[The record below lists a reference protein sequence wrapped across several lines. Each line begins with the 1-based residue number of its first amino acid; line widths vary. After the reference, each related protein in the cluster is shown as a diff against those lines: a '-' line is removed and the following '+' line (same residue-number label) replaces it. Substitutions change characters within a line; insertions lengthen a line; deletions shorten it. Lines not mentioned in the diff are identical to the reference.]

1 MIKFFRH
8 IRKNLLM
15 ENKTSKYFKYAIGEI
30 ILVMIGILL
39 ALQVSNWNEQRKE
52 NLEYQKF
59 IIKLKSNLQ
68 DDINLYKK
76 AIEDNTNHL
85 KHLDTSLIILKN
97 HKNYTTKDLQPHLAY
112 IQYLSRFNSNNTA
125 YINLQSTG
133 KLNIITNDSL
143 SDNLILY
150 YRDIT
155 LQEKSI
161 TAGID
166 TYSRNTFGPL
176 LLEFDFKSPS
186 VEFGY
191 KPLIAYA
198 KNPKIVNSVELKSLM
213 LKSIIA
219 SYTNQ
224 SKNAESIIKR
234 INSEIKDD

>member
-39 ALQVSNWNEQRKE
+39 ALQVNNWNEKRKE
-52 NLEYQKF
+52 SLEYQKF

-68 DDINLYKK
+68 DDINLYNQ
-76 AIEDNTNHL
+76 AIDDNTNHL
-85 KHLDTSLIILKN
+85 KHLDTSLMILKN
-97 HKNYTTKDLQPHLAY
+97 HKTYTTKDLQPHLAY

-133 KLNIITNDSL
+133 KLNIVTNDSL
-143 SDNLILY
+143 SDKLILY

-166 TYSRNTFGPL
+166 AYNRNTFGPL
-176 LLEFDFKSPS
+176 LLEFDFKNPS
-186 VEFGY
+186 SEFGY

-198 KNPKIVNSVELKSLM
+198 KNPKIVNSIELKSIM
-213 LKSIIA
+213 LNLIIRR
-219 SYTNQ
+219 YTEQ
-224 SKNAESIIKR
+224 IENAESIIKL
-234 INSEIKDD
+234 IHSEIKHD